1 MSKRHLYAGQRF
13 TRFVAPLK
21 WQELA
26 LEADDGSRSFI
37 VRKMTYSPTG
47 APVAWNGSMTRKA
60 VSEELDRY
68 EEPYNWRLDW
78 HDPV

>member
-1 MSKRHLYAGQRF
+1 
-13 TRFVAPLK
+13 
-21 WQELA
+21 
-26 LEADDGSRSFI
+26 
-37 VRKMTYSPTG
+37 MTYSPTG